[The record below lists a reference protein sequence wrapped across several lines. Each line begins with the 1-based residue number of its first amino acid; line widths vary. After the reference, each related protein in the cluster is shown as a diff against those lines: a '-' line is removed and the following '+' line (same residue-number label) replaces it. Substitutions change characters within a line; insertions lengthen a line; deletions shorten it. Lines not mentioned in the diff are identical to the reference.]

1 MANVANTN
9 NVVVSGFNP
18 IRAIN
23 NMFTSISE
31 SFEQSRLFQ
40 ATYNELNAL
49 GARELADLGISRSDI
64 TRIAYD
70 AVYGETPNEF
80 KSR

>member
-9 NVVVSGFNP
+9 SVVVGGFNP

-23 NMFTSISE
+23 NLFSNISE
-31 SFEQSRLFQ
+31 SFEKSRQFQ
-40 ATYNELNAL
+40 ATYKELDAL
-49 GARELADLGISRSDI
+49 TGRELADLGISRSDI

-70 AVYGETPNEF
+70 AVYGDGETEF
-80 KSR
+80 QGR